1 MNQQLFLEM
10 IDAAINGK
18 TIDLLEVDEEFI
30 NVAKEQTF
38 LPFLYVASKDKKYKK
53 YYIQSVLIHERINE
67 VGKLI
72 DDILNEA
79 KITHIFLK
87 GYELQNLYPDP
98 NLRMMGDIDVLV
110 KPEDYDKAL
119 KLLLNNN
126 FKTLLESEKDYEL
139 SYNNIN
145 VELHHKLF
153 EDFRILKDFFNK
165 PFENTISNEL
175 YNYKFDD
182 NYNFIYIVGHYAKH
196 INMGAGLREIIDIY
210 LLLKNKKID
219 IDYIQNVFKEF
230 KLDKFFNMILNELSV
245 IFNYKDIAY
254 IENKDT
260 NKMISYCLQCGIHG
274 FANDNTTHIANE
286 INNLNNGNK
295 IKFVFK
301 KLFIPINQLFSLY
314 PWSKLIITIPFAYIY
329 RLFYLLVNKNK
340 ELKKAIK
347 YKKDENYYLL
357 KSLNLNTIDN
367 NNK

>member
-18 TIDLLEVDEEFI
+18 TIDLSEVDEEFI
-30 NVAKEQTF
+30 RVAKEQTF

-72 DDILNEA
+72 DNILNEA
-79 KITHIFLK
+79 KIPHIFLK

-110 KPEDYDKAL
+110 KPEDYDKTL

-126 FKTLLESEKDYEL
+126 FQTILESEKDYEL

-165 PFENTISNEL
+165 PFENTITNES
-175 YNYKFDD
+175 YNYKFND

-210 LLLKNKKID
+210 LLLKNKKLD
-219 IDYIQNVFKEF
+219 IEYIKNMFKEF
-230 KLDKFFNMILNELSV
+230 KLDKFFNMILNELSL

-274 FANDNTTHIANE
+274 FAKDNTTHIANE
-286 INNLNNGNK
+286 INNLNSGNK
-295 IKFVFK
+295 FSFLLKR
-301 KLFIPINQLFSLY
+301 LFIPIKQLFKLY

-329 RLFYLLVNKNK
+329 RFFYLLINRKNK
-340 ELKKAIK
+340 LKEVVN
-347 YKKDENYYLL
+347 YKKDENYELL
-357 KSLNLNTIDN
+357 DSLDLI
-367 NNK
+367 NKI

>member
-18 TIDLLEVDEEFI
+18 TIDLSEVDEEFI
-30 NVAKEQTF
+30 KVAKEQTF

-72 DDILNEA
+72 DNILNEA
-79 KITHIFLK
+79 KIPHIFLK
-87 GYELQNLYPDP
+87 GYELQNLYPDS

-126 FKTLLESEKDYEL
+126 FQTILESEKDYEL

-210 LLLKNKKID
+210 LLLKNKKLD
-219 IDYIQNVFKEF
+219 IEYIKNMFKEF
-230 KLDKFFNMILNELSV
+230 KLDKFFNMILNELSL

-274 FANDNTTHIANE
+274 FAKDNTTHIANE
-286 INNLNNGNK
+286 INNLNSGNK
-295 IKFVFK
+295 FSFLLK
-301 KLFIPINQLFSLY
+301 KLFIPIKQLFKLY

-329 RLFYLLVNKNK
+329 RFFFLLINRKNK
-340 ELKKAIK
+340 LKEVVN

-357 KSLNLNTIDN
+357 ESLGL
-367 NNK
+367 NNKQNNY

>member
-18 TIDLLEVDEEFI
+18 TIDLSEVDEEFI
-30 NVAKEQTF
+30 RVAKEQTF

-72 DDILNEA
+72 DNILNEA
-79 KITHIFLK
+79 KIPHIFLK

-110 KPEDYDKAL
+110 KPEDYDKVL

-165 PFENTISNEL
+165 PFENTISNES
-175 YNYKFDD
+175 YNYKFNN

-210 LLLKNKKID
+210 LLLKNKKLD
-219 IDYIQNVFKEF
+219 IDYIKNIFKKF
-230 KLDKFFNMILNELSV
+230 KLDKFFNMILNELSL
-245 IFNYKDIAY
+245 IFNYQN
-254 IENKDT
+254 IEFKKNKST
-260 NKMISYCLQCGIHG
+260 SQMISYCLNCGIHG
-274 FANDNTTHIANE
+274 FANTNDKFSNE
-286 INNLNNGNK
+286 ISVKYNGNK
-295 IKFVFK
+295 FAFILKR
-301 KLFIPINQLFSLY
+301 LFISLKELFVLY
-314 PWSKLIITIPFAYIY
+314 PWSKIIITIPFAYIY
-329 RLFYLLVNKNK
+329 RFFYLLTHNQ
-340 ELKKAIK
+340 KKLQKAMN
-347 YKKDENYYLL
+347 YKKDEIYKLL
-357 KSLNLNTIDN
+357 SSLNLI
-367 NNK
+367 NKNENF

>member
-18 TIDLLEVDEEFI
+18 TIDLSEVDEEFI
-30 NVAKEQTF
+30 KVAKEQTF

-67 VGKLI
+67 GGKLI

-79 KITHIFLK
+79 KIPHIFLK

-126 FKTLLESEKDYEL
+126 FKTILESGKDYEL

-153 EDFRILKDFFNK
+153 EGNSNLCNYFNN
-165 PFENTISNEL
+165 PFDNTKKNNKF
-175 YNYKFDD
+175 NYQFDI
-182 NYNFIYIVGHYAKH
+182 NYNILYILSHYAKH
-196 INMGAGLREIIDIY
+196 IYMGAGLREIIDIY
-210 LLLKNKKID
+210 LLLNSTSYD
-219 IDYIQNVFKEF
+219 IHFIKE
-230 KLDKFFNMILNELSV
+230 KLKDFEINKFFNLILNELFI
-245 IFNYKDIAY
+245 IFNFKKVDFNYD
-254 IENKDT
+254 ENVKKLL
-260 NKMISYCLQCGIHG
+260 NYCLNCGIHG
-274 FANDNTTHIANE
+274 FANK
-286 INNLNNGNK
+286 NNSYKNKISTSSNGNK
-295 IKFVFK
+295 FIFILKR
-301 KLFIPINQLFSLY
+301 LFIPIKELFKIY

-329 RLFYLLVNKNK
+329 RLIFLLVNRKK
-340 ELKKAIK
+340 ELHNALH
-347 YKKDENYYLL
+347 YKKDDDYEILNYLGFI
-357 KSLNLNTIDN
+357 KVDD
-367 NNK
+367 KF